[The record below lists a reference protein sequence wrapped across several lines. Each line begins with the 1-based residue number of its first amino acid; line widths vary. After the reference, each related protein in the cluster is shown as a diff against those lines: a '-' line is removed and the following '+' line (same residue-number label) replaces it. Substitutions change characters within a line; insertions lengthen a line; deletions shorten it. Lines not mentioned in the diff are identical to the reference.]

1 MNQILLHKF
10 HQFCC
15 RRRLHSRAGAAMPTS
30 KGRGSVERQCH
41 NSIPSHCRDKMRLI
55 RVTPI
60 PAATI
65 VHAAGTSEVEA
76 QIWGVMWCFARSQGI
91 ICFHVG
97 VNGNII
103 FIGKI
108 LKRINAHLNRRV

>member
-1 MNQILLHKF
+1 
-10 HQFCC
+10 
-15 RRRLHSRAGAAMPTS
+15 MPIS
-30 KGRGSVERQCH
+30 KDGEVSSGSVTTG
-41 NSIPSHCRDKMRLI
+41 PSHCRDKMRLI

-76 QIWGVMWCFARSQGI
+76 QIWGVLRQKPGI